1 MDWILIALA
10 ASSTG
15 ANTKLGNYFT
25 EFDCRVGIYNQLVID
40 MRPPSADW
48 DPIIQQRA
56 EEMAKQSLNTQ
67 KSYKCIL
74 IESVKK

>member
-15 ANTKLGNYFT
+15 ANTKLGTYFT

-40 MRPPSADW
+40 MRPPLVDW

-56 EEMAKQSLNTQ
+56 EEMARESLSTQ
-67 KSYKCIL
+67 AKYVCIL
-74 IESVKK
+74 RKN

>member
-10 ASSTG
+10 TSSAG
-15 ANTKLGNYFT
+15 VNTKLGTYFT

-40 MRPPSADW
+40 MRPPSVDW

-56 EEMAKQSLNTQ
+56 EELAKKSLDTQ
-67 KSYKCIL
+67 TSYKCMH
-74 IESVKK
+74 IEPSKK